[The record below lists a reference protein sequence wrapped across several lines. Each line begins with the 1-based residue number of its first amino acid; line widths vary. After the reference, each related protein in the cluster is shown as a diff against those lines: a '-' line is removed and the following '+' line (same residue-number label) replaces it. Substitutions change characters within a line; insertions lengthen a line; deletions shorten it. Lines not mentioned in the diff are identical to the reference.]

1 MAVEENILN
10 IYDFDSLREQ
20 IFNCIQNNELI
31 QENKAIFQ
39 KEYKII
45 RKAAIDFID
54 EVNQKI
60 KEVESHEFYGS
71 QQYALNSIFYL
82 RRSHCLSDTSKLKV
96 YGIAN
101 FETMQSVT
109 NLLFFAKAI
118 EVLKKDCMA
127 WIESYR
133 LPLKVSNKKRIFFEL
148 WNEHV
153 EKCGLIDTSDFWIAL
168 EDIDDEYDYAALA
181 AETERLLLETEKTMH
196 LVDFAMA
203 PFHQFPIE
211 NIESLFDLA
220 TSQAL
225 ANLALMEE
233 ILNKVNENIFN
244 RQFKT

>member
-1 MAVEENILN
+1 MAIEENILN
-10 IYDFDSLREQ
+10 IYNFDSLREQ
-20 IFNCIQNNELI
+20 IFNCVQNNELI

-39 KEYKII
+39 KEYKIL

-71 QQYALNSIFYL
+71 QNYAKNSIYYL
-82 RRSHCLSDTSKLKV
+82 RNSHCLSDTSKLKV

-101 FETMQSVT
+101 FETLQSVT

-133 LPLKVSNKKRIFFEL
+133 LPLKVSNKSRIFFEL
-148 WNEHV
+148 YKDHI
-153 EKCGLIDTSDFWIAL
+153 EKCELVDTSDFWCAIEEL
-168 EDIDDEYDYAALA
+168 DEEYDYETLVI
-181 AETERLLLETEKTMH
+181 ETERLLLETEKTMH

-203 PFHQFPIE
+203 PFHKFPIE
-211 NIESLFDLA
+211 NIESIFDLA

-225 ANLALMEE
+225 ANIALMEE